1 MDITFP
7 TNEGTFNFRVAAVM
21 IHAGKVLMMQDSDAP
36 YWYLPGGRVHVG
48 ETAETALLREL
59 EEEVGI
65 CGKILRPLW
74 LAQDFFH
81 EVVNDEDYHEIGL
94 YYLVDVQ
101 DSGLLERGETFVTR
115 EENQVNTFQWI
126 PLDQLSRLFLRPG
139 FLAQEI
145 CHLPEALKIIVKKS
159 I

>member
-81 EVVNDEDYHEIGL
+81 EVVNNEDYHEIGL

-101 DSGLLERGETFVTR
+101 DSGLLERGQTFVTR

-126 PLDQLSRLFLRPG
+126 PLDQLSRLFLRPS

-145 CHLPEALKIIVKKS
+145 FHLPEELKIIVKKS